1 MAANA
6 QKSKFFVRCSNNL
19 ALGQVPQPLVN
30 HLLGHFVQRFSKGNP
45 LEEYRRWYRGKT
57 TLMWQLS
64 ELDPPV

>member
-30 HLLGHFVQRFSKGNP
+30 HLLGHFVHRFPESSS
-45 LEEYRRWYRGKT
+45 LEEIVQWFRGKT
-57 TLMWQLS
+57 GLT
-64 ELDPPV
+64 